1 MTDRLLVEL
10 LTLREQLMVAAR
22 SPGVDAARR
31 LTAEVMP
38 VLEPVWSVLVDEDNG
53 VGFLRRLETD
63 DEHAV
68 NADVRYQLVRTY
80 RSLELTG
87 PDMRAVWRALSRPST
102 ALVDSVRN
110 PPRPRPIDG
119 DGPVRATL
127 GASVRPALPGP
138 LLGEWRD
145 DIEVVPA
152 LRRILRMWCEMARN
166 TTGERREAARLTL
179 AAAMLARGAVLDGDT
194 ETVKWF
200 VKRWL
205 GLIATDSRVDG
216 TSAALLGNGWHHR
229 AVDDEFSAVRDSVTD
244 LRVEALYQHRVH
256 RPVWE
261 TQLRGVPVALLD
273 ETVASSLRPPGEE
286 MHETVSKIFL
296 VDQMSSVLATLSERE
311 AGVIRLWIIEEKK
324 LDEIAMIY
332 GVSKYRITQVRDMAM
347 SKLRHPS
354 RSQVLR
360 DYW

>member
-10 LTLREQLMVAAR
+10 LALREQLMVAAM

-38 VLEPVWSVLVDEDNG
+38 VLEPVWGVLVDEDNG

-63 DEHAV
+63 DEHAL
-68 NADVRYQLVRTY
+68 NAEVRGQVVRTY
-80 RSLELTG
+80 RSLDLAG

-110 PPRPRPIDG
+110 PPRPRHKVG

-138 LLGEWRD
+138 LLGGWRD
-145 DIEVVPA
+145 DTEVVPA
-152 LRRILRMWCEMARN
+152 LRRVLRMWCEMTRN
-166 TTGERREAARLTL
+166 TTGERREVARLTL

-216 TSAALLGNGWHHR
+216 ASAALLENGWHHR

-261 TQLRGVPVALLD
+261 TQLRGAPVALLG
-273 ETVASSLRPPGEE
+273 ETVESTLQASDEE
-286 MHETVSKIFL
+286 LHETISKIFL
-296 VDQMSSVLATLSERE
+296 REQMISVLATLSERE
-311 AGVIRLWIIEEKK
+311 SGVIRLAIVEERT
-324 LDEIAMIY
+324 LDEIAQVY
-332 GVSKYRITQVRDMAM
+332 GVSKYCIQQVRRNAM
-347 SKLRHPS
+347 KKLRHTS
-354 RSQVLR
+354 RSQVLE
-360 DYW
+360 DYR